1 MCFLTVRQNHGSDTV
16 SILDSVVYVLFTF
29 PDETHLV
36 VRTSLNITLVP
47 KMDEGC
53 VFDLDWGVNIPIAEL
68 EEASK
73 EILEDCPEQ
82 FKEESD
88 FYKKVRYGVP
98 KI

>member
-1 MCFLTVRQNHGSDTV
+1 M

-29 PDETHLV
+29 PDDTHLI

-68 EEASK
+68 EEATK
-73 EILEDCPEQ
+73 EILENCPEQ
-82 FKEESD
+82 FREESD
-88 FYKKVRYGVP
+88 FYKTVRYGVP